1 MAKNEARL
9 KEIEECGYQAGL
21 SGKGRSAFAN
31 LTGDEKMFFERGLY
45 RGTIEAARK
54 RQEKREQQ

>member
-1 MAKNEARL
+1 MAKNEAWL
-9 KEIEECGYQAGL
+9 KEVEKRGYQAGL
-21 SGKGRSAFAN
+21 SGKSRSEFTN
-31 LTGDEKMFFERGLY
+31 LTSDEKMFFERGLY